1 MYGSEPANS
10 VETTRPSPFPATPIE
25 QQPSASSSLSTIPL
39 LKSAASASW
48 QRYATIPVGSNELRF
63 MPDLGQKVARAISRR
78 RRCGCRTAEN
88 DRAEGPPTH
97 HHQHPV
103 RRGRRANDGLTQTPR
118 SFGHFRQPVASD
130 GGMPVDQPSPPL
142 CSRCGLKVG
151 VSDCPGHENHEKDAM
166 QVGVRRDDEGLREPA
181 LDRVQIS
188 LNLKIWAFGS
198 TRRGYNR
205 CSYERGFK

>member
-1 MYGSEPANS
+1 M
-10 VETTRPSPFPATPIE
+10 
-25 QQPSASSSLSTIPL
+25 
-39 LKSAASASW
+39 
-48 QRYATIPVGSNELRF
+48 
-63 MPDLGQKVARAISRR
+63 
-78 RRCGCRTAEN
+78 
-88 DRAEGPPTH
+88 
-97 HHQHPV
+97 
-103 RRGRRANDGLTQTPR
+103 
-118 SFGHFRQPVASD
+118 
-130 GGMPVDQPSPPL
+130 DQPSPPL